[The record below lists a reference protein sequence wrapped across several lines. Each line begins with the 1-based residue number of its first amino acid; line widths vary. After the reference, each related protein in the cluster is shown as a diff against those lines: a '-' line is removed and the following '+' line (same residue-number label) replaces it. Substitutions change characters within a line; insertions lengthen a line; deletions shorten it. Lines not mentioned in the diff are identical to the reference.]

1 MEQYLRLDIVL
12 SGSYLIRIV
21 SHCFGQLLVTLAVLI
36 CSFCMTIYLQPVV
49 QIAASK
55 YPHSPSLLNTCKH
68 KIPGNNVLRTLYYSL
83 FFVKILIRPLKES
96 ENDRSAFRW
105 FALMLG
111 VQIAAET
118 LSIVKNFNTVNVS
131 FLCLIR
137 KCSWLTFLFYNFNE
151 VSSR

>member
-21 SHCFGQLLVTLAVLI
+21 SHCFGQLGTYLFFLYDDLFATS
-36 CSFCMTIYLQPVV
+36 CSDRCI
-49 QIAASK
+49 QIS
-55 YPHSPSLLNTCKH
+55 SPSLLNTCKH

-137 KCSWLTFLFYNFNE
+137 KCSWLAFLFYNFNE